1 MSNTFYVY
9 LLLDPRRDYLPFYV
23 GKGKG
28 DRANHHLKYESHAK
42 TNTFKKSVIQKIRR
56 DGKEPKVMIWSDALS
71 ETQAFDM
78 EKSLIERFGRR
89 DLKTGILTNLSDGG
103 YGNAGRKFTEEHR
116 RKLSEAA
123 KGRKHTDEAK
133 AKMSKKR
140 KGVLASEKT
149 KQKLSEVKKGR
160 GTGPANPMY
169 GRCGKLHP
177 NYGKEGLTGEKNG
190 MFGRKHSPETIE
202 KIRQKALARK

>member
-1 MSNTFYVY
+1 MSNAFYVY
-9 LLLDPRRDYLPFYV
+9 LLLDPRRNYLPFYV

-42 TNTFKKSVIQKIRR
+42 TNPFKKAVIQKIRR
-56 DGKEPKVMIWSDALS
+56 DGKETKVMIWAEGLD
-71 ETQAFDM
+71 EIQAFEL
-78 EKSLIERFGRR
+78 EKSLIARFGRR
-89 DLKTGILTNLSDGG
+89 DLRTGILTNLSEGG

-123 KGRKHTDEAK
+123 KGRKHTDE
-133 AKMSKKR
+133 SKTKISQKR
-140 KGVLASEKT
+140 KGVLASEET
-149 KQKLSEVKKGR
+149 KKKLSEVKKGR
-160 GTGPANPMY
+160 GTGSANPMY
-169 GRCGKLHP
+169 GRCGKLHH
-177 NYGKEGLTGEKNG
+177 NYGKEGLSGEKNG